1 MLAGKVTYPSCVHLH
16 LFENSFKRDEGK
28 ERKEPPEALLLPEAL
43 LVVHLCLGSK
53 FHACN
58 RSTVSG
64 RSTVCELATNSKI
77 QVADCA
83 PPAAKVYLG

>member
-1 MLAGKVTYPSCVHLH
+1 MKHNGVCICLKIVLSET
-16 LFENSFKRDEGK
+16 K
-28 ERKEPPEALLLPEAL
+28 ERKEPPEALLL
-43 LVVHLCLGSK
+43 VHLCLGSK